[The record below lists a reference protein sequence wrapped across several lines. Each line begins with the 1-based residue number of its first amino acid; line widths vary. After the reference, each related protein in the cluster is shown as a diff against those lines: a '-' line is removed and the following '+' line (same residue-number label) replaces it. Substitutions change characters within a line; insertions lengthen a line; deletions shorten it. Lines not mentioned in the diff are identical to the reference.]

1 MRASFWG
8 RFLVVPRIGARWLS
22 RRCGHSVLPQ
32 ALGEPVQ
39 TPNLTGYSGTPLAKK
54 LGLKE
59 SSRVLLV
66 AAPEDF
72 ARLLEPLPAGVVF
85 EGSAGPAIDVAHVF
99 VTRRDELAKH
109 LSALRKKLRPDAAL
123 WVSWPKKAAKVPTT
137 VTEDTIR
144 EVALPLGFV
153 DVKVCAVSE
162 VWSGLK
168 LVVRK
173 ELR

>member
-1 MRASFWG
+1 MQSTA
-8 RFLVVPRIGARWLS
+8 
-22 RRCGHSVLPQ
+22 
-32 ALGEPVQ
+32 
-39 TPNLTGYSGTPLAKK
+39 GYSGTPLARK
-54 LGLKE
+54 LGLAE

-66 AAPEDF
+66 NPPENYES
-72 ARLLEPLPAGVVF
+72 LVQPLPAGVVV
-85 EGSAGPAIDVAHVF
+85 ETEASQSVDIAHIF
-99 VTRRDELAKH
+99 VTKKEELAKH
-109 LSALRKKLRPDAAL
+109 LAVLRKALRPNAMV

-137 VTEDTIR
+137 VAEDTIR
-144 EVALPLGFV
+144 ELAFPLGFV